1 MLVYLVRRL
10 IAIVPTLFGITLVA
24 FVIINLAPG
33 GPIEQKLQ
41 QIRFGAQHA
50 QGGAGGGATSGSSA
64 RSGSQEVTGEVIEAL
79 KKQYGFDKPV
89 LVRYGIWLKNLST
102 LDFGKSFTHEEPVLD
117 VILRKMPVSIQ
128 FGLVSFFL
136 SYLVCVPLGV
146 MKAVKHGQRF
156 DTGSSMVLFMAYS
169 TPSFMLAI
177 LLIVLFGGG
186 SFFDWFPINGI
197 VSDDYD
203 SFTFFGKIIDR
214 VHHFILPLICYMIGS
229 FTTLTVLMKNSMLE
243 EIKKDYVRTA
253 RSKGLPE
260 NRVVFKHALRNALI
274 PVATG
279 LGHFL
284 SVFFAGS
291 LLIETIFGL
300 DGMGLLGYNSILQR
314 DYNVIMGLLV
324 IESFL
329 YLLGNIVSD
338 FLYVAID
345 PRIDFGAV
353 SK

>member
-1 MLVYLVRRL
+1 MWIYLIRRL
-10 IAIVPTLFGITLVA
+10 VAILPTLFGITLIA

-33 GPIEQKLQ
+33 SPIEQKLQ
-41 QIRFGAQHA
+41 AMRFGALQA
-50 QGGAGGGATSGSSA
+50 ESQGGGSGAAS
-64 RSGSQEVTGEVIEAL
+64 RGSQEVNQEVIEAL

-89 LVRYGIWLKNLST
+89 HVRYGIWLKNLAT
-102 LDFGKSFTHEEPVLD
+102 LDFGRSFTHEEPVID

-128 FGLVSFFL
+128 FGIVSFIL
-136 SYLVCVPLGV
+136 SYLVCIPLGIL
-146 MKAVKHGQRF
+146 KAVKNGEKF
-156 DTGSSMVLFMAYS
+156 DTGTSVLLFMGYS

-186 SFFDWFPINGI
+186 SFFDWFPINGL
-197 VSDDYD
+197 VSDGYE
-203 SFTFFGKIIDR
+203 SLGFFEKIGDR
-214 VHHFILPLICYMIGS
+214 TSHFIMPLICYMIGS

-243 EIKKDYVRTA
+243 EVKRDYVRTA

-260 NRVVFKHALRNALI
+260 RQVLFKHALRNALI
-274 PVATG
+274 PLATG

-300 DGMGLLGYNSILQR
+300 DGMGWLGYSSILSR

-329 YLLGNIVSD
+329 YLIGNIVSD

-345 PRIDFGAV
+345 PRIDFGGVA
-353 SK
+353 K

>member
-1 MLVYLVRRL
+1 MWTYLIRRFFAM
-10 IAIVPTLFGITLVA
+10 IPTLFGITLIA

-33 GPIEQKLQ
+33 SPIEQKLQ
-41 QIRFGAQHA
+41 QMRFGAA
-50 QGGAGGGATSGSSA
+50 QAEGRGNTSANSRGA
-64 RSGSQEVTGEVIEAL
+64 QDVNQEVIEAL
-79 KKQYGFDKPV
+79 KKQYGFDQPV
-89 LVRYGIWLKNLST
+89 HVRYAIWLKNLVK
-102 LDFGKSFTHEEPVLD
+102 LDFGKSFTHEEPVMD

-136 SYLVCVPLGV
+136 SYLVCIPLGIL
-146 MKAVKHGQRF
+146 KAVKNGQRF
-156 DTGSSMVLFMAYS
+156 DTMSSVLLFMGYS

-186 SFFDWFPINGI
+186 SFFDWFPINGL
-197 VSDDYD
+197 VSDGYESLGFLD
-203 SFTFFGKIIDR
+203 KIGDR
-214 VHHFILPLICYMIGS
+214 VQHFILPLTCYMVGS
-229 FTTLTVLMKNSMLE
+229 FATLTVLMKNSMLE
-243 EIKKDYVRTA
+243 EVKRDYVRTA

-260 NRVVFKHALRNALI
+260 RRVLFKHALRNALI
-274 PVATG
+274 PLATG

-300 DGMGLLGYNSILQR
+300 DGMGWLGYSSILQR

-329 YLLGNIVSD
+329 YLFGNIISD

-345 PRIDFGAV
+345 PRIDFRG
-353 SK
+353 SSQ

>member
-1 MLVYLVRRL
+1 MWIYLVRRL
-10 IAIVPTLFGITLVA
+10 FAILPTLFGITLVA

-33 GPIEQKLQ
+33 SPIEQKLQ
-41 QIRFGAQHA
+41 AMRFSALQADH
-50 QGGAGGGATSGSSA
+50 GGGGGGGAASS
-64 RSGSQEVTGEVIEAL
+64 RGSQEVNQEVIDAL

-89 LVRYGIWLKNLST
+89 LVRYGIWVKNLAT
-102 LDFGKSFTHEEPVLD
+102 LDFGRSFTHEEPVMD

-136 SYLVCVPLGV
+136 SYLVCIPLGIL
-146 MKAVKHGQRF
+146 KAVKNGQKF
-156 DTGSSMVLFMAYS
+156 DTVTSVGLFMAYS

-186 SFFDWFPINGI
+186 SFFDWFPINGL
-197 VSDDYD
+197 VSDGYESL
-203 SFTFFGKIIDR
+203 SFFEKVWDR
-214 VHHFILPLICYMIGS
+214 VHHFVLPLVCYMIGS

-243 EIKKDYVRTA
+243 EVKRDYVRTA

-260 NRVVFKHALRNALI
+260 KQVLFKHALRNALI
-274 PVATG
+274 PLATG
-279 LGHFL
+279 VGHFL

-300 DGMGLLGYNSILQR
+300 DGMGWLGYSSILSR

-329 YLLGNIVSD
+329 YLIGNIVSD

-345 PRIDFGAV
+345 PRIDFGNTT
-353 SK
+353 K

>member
-1 MLVYLVRRL
+1 MWIYLVRRFF
-10 IAIVPTLFGITLVA
+10 AILPTLFGITLIA

-33 GPIEQKLQ
+33 SPIEQKLQ
-41 QIRFGAQHA
+41 AMRFGAVQAESH
-50 QGGAGGGATSGSSA
+50 GGGG
-64 RSGSQEVTGEVIEAL
+64 GSQRGATEVNQEVIEAL

-89 LVRYGIWLKNLST
+89 IVRYGIWVKNLAK
-102 LDFGKSFTHEEPVLD
+102 LDFGRSFTHEEPVID

-128 FGLVSFFL
+128 FGLVSFLL
-136 SYLVCVPLGV
+136 SYLVCIPLGIL
-146 MKAVKHGQRF
+146 KAVKNGEKF
-156 DTGSSMVLFMAYS
+156 DTVSSVLLFMGYS

-186 SFFDWFPINGI
+186 SFLDWFPINGL
-197 VSDDYD
+197 VSDGYESLD
-203 SFTFFGKIIDR
+203 FMGKVADR
-214 VHHFILPLICYMIGS
+214 VSHFILPLTCYMIGS

-243 EIKKDYVRTA
+243 EVKRDYVRTA

-260 NRVVFKHALRNALI
+260 KNVLFKHALRNALI
-274 PVATG
+274 PLATG
-279 LGHFL
+279 IGHFL

-300 DGMGLLGYNSILQR
+300 DGMGWLGYSSVLSR

-329 YLLGNIVSD
+329 YLIGNIISD

-345 PRIDFGAV
+345 PRIDFGSAG
-353 SK
+353 K